1 MLPGRNSKAPYYVGF
16 LQPTNSLFMS
26 PLRRI
31 RLQLLIVMFGL
42 FVAGVTAFP
51 LLAELDWL
59 SRLLV
64 GPGGSLDPERYQGIL
79 RWILTVR
86 AGLET
91 TYAAYPWVAYGT
103 DWLAFGHLMIML
115 FFVLPFQDPVR
126 YEGVLWVGIWASLLV
141 FPLAFICGPLRGIP
155 WYWQLIDCSFG
166 LICIIPLWLAI
177 RDTRKLGRGL

>member
-1 MLPGRNSKAPYYVGF
+1 
-16 LQPTNSLFMS
+16 MS
-26 PLRRI
+26 RLRRI
-31 RLQLLIVMFGL
+31 RVLLLLVMFGL
-42 FVAGVTAFP
+42 FIAGITAFP
-51 LLAELDWL
+51 LLIELNWL
-59 SRLLV
+59 SQLLV
-64 GPGGSLDPERYQGIL
+64 GPGGSLNPDHHEGIL

-86 AGLET
+86 AGLES

-115 FFVLPFQDPVR
+115 FFILPFQDPVR

-166 LICIIPLWLAI
+166 LICILPLGLAI
-177 RDTRKLGRGL
+177 RDTRILRRGL